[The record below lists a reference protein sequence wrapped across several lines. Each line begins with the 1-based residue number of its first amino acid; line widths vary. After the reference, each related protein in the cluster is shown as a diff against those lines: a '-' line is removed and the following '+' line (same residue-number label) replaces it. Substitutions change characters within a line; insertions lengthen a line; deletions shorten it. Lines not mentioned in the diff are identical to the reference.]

1 LQLVLPRLILGGV
14 PGADRTRA
22 HDVRVVGY
30 RDDYGL
36 DRVRLHCGCGWK
48 SAGFDSG
55 YATIEALNG
64 AAVDHLWSFVD
75 WDFR

>member
-1 LQLVLPRLILGGV
+1 
-14 PGADRTRA
+14 
-22 HDVRVVGY
+22 VRVVGY